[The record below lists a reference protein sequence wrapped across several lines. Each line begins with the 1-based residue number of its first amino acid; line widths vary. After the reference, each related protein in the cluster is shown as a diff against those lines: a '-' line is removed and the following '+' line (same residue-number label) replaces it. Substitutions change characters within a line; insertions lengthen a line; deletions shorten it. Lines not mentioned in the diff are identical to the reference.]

1 MLKRAL
7 LLARLIPFIGIGFS
21 AQALTLSGNE
31 VPWVVA
37 SASSQQQEFPA
48 SSQTASR
55 DSQPVQDQTPVKE
68 IAGQVATGEPVVKTP
83 EEGIDP
89 PPSLTQTT
97 ILNANPVDVDI
108 GWLNLNQLLES
119 PHRNSYLWATLTLL
133 GILTLV
139 AGLKIQ
145 GRKTAF
151 TLSALP
157 PNSDMAKLQIASS
170 PLQQLELP
178 ADIAALSLDLDPRSI
193 QSSSEIQS
201 PASTKS

>member
-7 LLARLIPFIGIGFS
+7 LFARLIPFIGIGFS

-31 VPWVVA
+31 VLWVVA
-37 SASSQQQEFPA
+37 SASAQQQEFPA

-55 DSQPVQDQTPVKE
+55 DSQPVQDQTPAKE
-68 IAGQVATGEPVVKTP
+68 ITGQVATGEPVVKTS

-89 PPSLTQTT
+89 PPTLTQTT
-97 ILNANPVDVDI
+97 ILNVNPVVVDV

-119 PHRNSYLWATLTLL
+119 PHKNSYLWATLTLL

-145 GRKTAF
+145 GRKTAL

-157 PNSDMAKLQIASS
+157 PNSGMAKVQIASS
-170 PLQQLELP
+170 PLQHLELP
-178 ADIAALSLDLDPRSI
+178 ADIAALSLDLDSRSI
-193 QSSSEIQS
+193 QTSSEYQS
-201 PASTKS
+201 PASTKT